1 MARSDIVLGLRIF
14 LIISCIDTIS
24 AFSIEYLPAAR
35 VSELKL
41 DLVIS
46 ISLHFPSQT
55 LVL

>member
-1 MARSDIVLGLRIF
+1 VARSDIVLGLRIF